1 MKNTDIALI
10 ILIASI
16 SVVASYLLGNAI
28 LGNPS
33 DRVES
38 VSYMEPIGSSIERP
52 DVETFNAKALNP
64 TVEVYVGNC
73 GALEVWNEVER
84 TCKLRPEFGGETE
97 DDEKDK
103 DTDEDEDTDKDT
115 NEDTKKSAKTDSDTD
130 SDTTDSDEDSDEE
143 TGGR

>member
-38 VSYMEPIGSSIERP
+38 VSYMEPIGSSIEQP
-52 DVETFNAKALNP
+52 DVETFNATALNP

-73 GALEVWNEVER
+73 GPLEEWNEAEHV
-84 TCKLRPEFGGETE
+84 CKKKGENNQQEDEEKKSDSDADADADGETE
-97 DDEKDK
+97 KK
-103 DTDEDEDTDKDT
+103 TDTDADGDTETSTGDE
-115 NEDTKKSAKTDSDTD
+115 
-130 SDTTDSDEDSDEE
+130 
-143 TGGR
+143 

>member
-1 MKNTDIALI
+1 MKNTDIAMVV
-10 ILIASI
+10 LIAAI
-16 SVVASYLLGNAI
+16 SVALSYFLGNAI
-28 LGNPS
+28 LGDPN
-33 DRVES
+33 DRVENLDYMVKISGS
-38 VSYMEPIGSSIERP
+38 VDEPDI
-52 DVETFNAKALNP
+52 ETFNPAAKNP

>member
-1 MKNTDIALI
+1 MYGQEELRKEEKEMKNTDIALI

-38 VSYMEPIGSSIERP
+38 VSYMEPIGSSIEQP

-73 GALEVWNEVER
+73 GPLEEWNEAEHV
-84 TCKLRPEFGGETE
+84 CKKKGENNQQ
-97 DDEKDK
+97 
-103 DTDEDEDTDKDT
+103 EDEEK
-115 NEDTKKSAKTDSDTD
+115 EEEKKSDSGADADADGDADADADTET
-130 SDTTDSDEDSDEE
+130 STGDE
-143 TGGR
+143 